1 MGLSFLILSLF
12 SKIFPLTHA
21 YDYDW
26 ITAIIVL
33 YITMCSLRGTSIREG
48 VGVPVIQ
55 TSSVDSLTIKALENN
70 LCFHLK
76 YFIFA
81 V

>member
-1 MGLSFLILSLF
+1 MLLQ
-12 SKIFPLTHA
+12 
-21 YDYDW
+21 
-26 ITAIIVL
+26 
-33 YITMCSLRGTSIREG
+33 GTSIRKG

-70 LCFHLK
+70 SCFYLK
-76 YFIFA
+76 YFNFCSVVNIL